1 MSAFLAAVEARRLA
15 DREAQVLATP
25 GRDLKDEF
33 PRPSLLAPPG
43 AAGAQLGP
51 TGRPRGRPRG
61 DGRVLRALRALGGRA
76 TRAQLFEALGGKSVG
91 NAAVHRAARRGLLRR
106 VRPGVYEVAP

>member
-33 PRPSLLAPPG
+33 PRPSLLAPRG
-43 AAGAQLGP
+43 ARGL
-51 TGRPRGRPRG
+51 PRGRPRG

-106 VRPGVYEVAP
+106 VRRGVCEVAL